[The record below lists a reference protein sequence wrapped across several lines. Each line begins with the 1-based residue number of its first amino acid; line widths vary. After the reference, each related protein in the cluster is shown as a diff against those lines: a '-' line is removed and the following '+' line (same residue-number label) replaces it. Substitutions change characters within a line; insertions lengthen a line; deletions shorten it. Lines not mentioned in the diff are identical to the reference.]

1 MKNKKQL
8 AGKILKVSP
17 KKIKFRAD
25 ALEDIKKAITRSDL
39 RGLIAVGKVTKDKKS
54 SHSRSGARKISLQK
68 KKGRRKGKGKKKGTK
83 HSVVSRKKKWMDK
96 VRAQRVFL
104 KELRDKG
111 LVSKNNYQSLYRK
124 SSGGFFRNKRHIK
137 LYLTE
142 HRLIEEKNGK

>member
-68 KKGRRKGKGKKKGTK
+68 KKGRRKGKGKKKE
-83 HSVVSRKKKWMDK
+83 V
-96 VRAQRVFL
+96 
-104 KELRDKG
+104 
-111 LVSKNNYQSLYRK
+111 
-124 SSGGFFRNKRHIK
+124 
-137 LYLTE
+137 
-142 HRLIEEKNGK
+142 